1 MAVAIEAVDGG
12 DVAAHLDGPAND
24 RVVIPDKRHRQSEV
38 QSGLVGSRNPLDDDC
53 YTLTQ

>member
-24 RVVIPDKRHRQSEV
+24 RVVIPDKRYRQSEV
-38 QSGLVGSRNPLDDDC
+38 QNGLVRSRSPVGDDC